1 LEHQASKSHAFAGK
15 PPAGLGLLIQSPAD
29 WLVLALL
36 LMYAW
41 FSMWISRDTS
51 GFHDFLGGRFPVADG
66 FDWLRDTLNAATS
79 GYLSDYGAKRPL
91 NVPFN
96 VFYLWLGDRIAAD
109 PVLGSL
115 LIKRLFSLGTIFF
128 LVSVVRLQ
136 LSAAASGLTGFLMI
150 SALVNVRLPVLPQL
164 LGQSLG
170 YTSGTELNTFILVTA
185 AVSLLLL
192 ACLLRSQR
200 KSRLFL
206 LLYCL
211 GIVLLAASGLMR
223 PGALLLTPSIIV
235 IISMAPL
242 LRLGPGV
249 SFAQPIRMAILC
261 ASIGFMS
268 LLLVKGVELAIFKQL
283 ITKCGAI
290 GGNQG
295 YSLFGMSSGGNYID
309 GIRMVKAMNL
319 PPCDRIINPI
329 LMRMAVQRIIEN
341 PIPVIGLIFNNF
353 RSLLSNYTFTL
364 PALVLAALAWFSRLP
379 VSARDRHLSACF
391 SDRLREP
398 ALLAVAGCGSI
409 ALFSLVFLQEA
420 GWRPATPYVAFP
432 VLVYTIL
439 FEIVLSRFT
448 RSQPPLLQA
457 VAGYKVNPK
466 LNCRLYIHHLLALL
480 IAASIFT
487 SLLLG
492 LLLMRLGAL
501 GYRGYSSISGSV
513 EQPLSWLEEWQS
525 FNNLSPSMS
534 EMYTLKRD
542 QALAAPQLRLPG
554 SAKPETI
561 CISFKRLQLPWDFPY
576 GKLSVKSGNCL

>member
-1 LEHQASKSHAFAGK
+1 LEYQASKSLGPAGTT
-15 PPAGLGLLIQSPAD
+15 PPGLGLLNQSSAD

-36 LMYAW
+36 LIYAW
-41 FSMWISRDTS
+41 YSLWISSDTS

-66 FDWLRDTLNAATS
+66 FDWLRDTLNAAS

-96 VFYLWLGDRIAAD
+96 VFFLWLGDRIAAD

-115 LIKRLFSLGTIFF
+115 LIKRLISLGTIFF
-128 LVSVVRLQ
+128 FVCVVRLR
-136 LSAAASGLTGFLMI
+136 LSAAASGLVGFLMI

-164 LGQSLG
+164 LGHSLG
-170 YTSGTELNTFILVTA
+170 YTSGTELVTFILATA

-192 ACLLRSQR
+192 ACFLRSQR

-206 LLYCL
+206 LLYCQ

-235 IISMAPL
+235 IISMAPM

-249 SFAQPIRMAILC
+249 SWAQPIRMAILC
-261 ASIGFMS
+261 ASIGFLS
-268 LLLVKGVELAIFKQL
+268 ILLVKGVELAIFKQL
-283 ITKCGAI
+283 LTKCGAI

-295 YSLFGMSSGGNYID
+295 YSLLGMSSGGNYTD
-309 GIRMVKAMNL
+309 GFRMLKEMNL
-319 PPCDRIINPI
+319 LSCDRVVNPI
-329 LMRMAVQRIIEN
+329 LKRLAVQRMIEN
-341 PIPVIGLIFNNF
+341 PVPLIGLILNNF
-353 RSLLSNYTFTL
+353 RSLLSDHTFTL
-364 PALVLAALAWFSRLP
+364 PALVLAALAWFSWLP
-379 VSARDRHLSACF
+379 LSVKFDRDSTWLPK
-391 SDRLREP
+391 RLRLL

-409 ALFSLVFLQEA
+409 SLFALVFLQEA

-432 VLVYTIL
+432 VLVYAIL

-448 RSQPPLLQA
+448 RCQHPPLQA
-457 VAGYKVNPK
+457 VPDYKFNAK
-466 LNCRLYIHHLLALL
+466 LNNRLHLHHLLGLL
-480 IAASIFT
+480 ITASIFT

-501 GYRGYSSISGSV
+501 GYRGYGSISGSI
-513 EQPLSWLEEWQS
+513 EQPLSWLHEWQS
-525 FNNLSPSMS
+525 FNDISPSMS
-534 EMYTLKRD
+534 EMYTLKREP
-542 QALAAPQLRLPG
+542 ALDAPQLRLPV

-576 GKLSVKSGNCL
+576 GKLSVKSGSCN

>member
-1 LEHQASKSHAFAGK
+1 
-15 PPAGLGLLIQSPAD
+15 
-29 WLVLALL
+29 
-36 LMYAW
+36 MYAW
-41 FSMWISRDTS
+41 FLIWISRDTS
-51 GFHDFLGGRFPVADG
+51 GFQDFLGGRFPVADG
-66 FDWLRDTLNAATS
+66 FDCLRDTLNAATS
-79 GYLSDYGAKRPL
+79 GYLSDYGAKRAL
-91 NVPFN
+91 YVPFN

-170 YTSGTELNTFILVTA
+170 YKSGTELNTFILVTA
-185 AVSLLLL
+185 VVSLLLL
-192 ACLLRSQR
+192 ACFAHC

-206 LLYCL
+206 LLYCP

-235 IISMAPL
+235 IISIAPL

-249 SFAQPIRMAILC
+249 SSAQPIRMAILC

-290 GGNQG
+290 SGNQG
-295 YSLFGMSSGGNYID
+295 YVFFDMSSGRNYID
-309 GIRMVKAMNL
+309 RFRMIKEMSL
-319 PPCDRIINPI
+319 PPCDRIVNLI
-329 LMRMAVQRIIEN
+329 LKRLAVQRIIEN
-341 PIPVIGLIFNNF
+341 PIPVIGLILNNF

-379 VSARDRHLSACF
+379 VSARVKHLSAWF
-391 SDRLREP
+391 PERLREP

-409 ALFSLVFLQEA
+409 ALFALIFLQEA

-439 FEIVLSRFT
+439 FEIVLSQFARC
-448 RSQPPLLQA
+448 QPPLLQA
-457 VAGYKVNPK
+457 VPDYKVNPK
-466 LNCRLYIHHLLALL
+466 LNYRLYVHHLLALL
-480 IAASIFT
+480 ITASIFT
-487 SLLLG
+487 SLLHG

-501 GYRGYSSISGSV
+501 GYRGYGSISGSV

-525 FNNLSPSMS
+525 YSDLSPSIS

-554 SAKPETI
+554 SAKPKTI
-561 CISFKRLQLPWDFPY
+561 CISFKRLQISWDFPH
-576 GKLSVKSGNCL
+576 GKLSAKSGNCH